1 VLLSG
6 AAPAVVAAA
15 TAAAAAAA
23 SATTAAGLVARA
35 LLLRVRRARRR
46 PFAPAPAVLGRRAKV
61 AVLSRARAARAPRLV
76 LAVAASVAAGCS
88 ALVR

>member
-15 TAAAAAAA
+15 TAAAAAA